1 MPLALPLDPGEAMSS
16 PPLAPV
22 AVESMPPLTPA
33 DEPPGMQLPGAE
45 RRRRVLDHLGSRIRV
60 MREALEA
67 LATGAIAAAGDRVEW
82 LEGPMSGPAP
92 GMTPKHRSS

>member
-1 MPLALPLDPGEAMSS
+1 MPMLRTPDAEAGAPAS
-16 PPLAPV
+16 PVHVTSL
-22 AVESMPPLTPA
+22 PPLTPA

-60 MREALEA
+60 MGEALEA